1 MEKKL
6 KIRYKLQ
13 RLCVLLVAAK
23 SAQSSVVYDSKLFGS
38 KVEVSM
44 KRILT
49 CFMILLEDK
58 TMTSYINQVLDNLLF
73 LVYNRHMRNGKMTD
87 YGK

>member
-23 SAQSSVVYDSKLFGS
+23 SAQSFVVYDSKRFGS
-38 KVEVSM
+38 KVYA
-44 KRILT
+44 
-49 CFMILLEDK
+49 DK
-58 TMTSYINQVLDNLLF
+58 EY
-73 LVYNRHMRNGKMTD
+73 
-87 YGK
+87 